1 MIFDN
6 VKAALTMTEV
16 ARAYGSESNRAGFVR
31 CPFHADRTPS
41 MKLYQDSYYCF
52 GCGEHGDVVD
62 FVGRL
67 FQLTPL
73 DALKKLNDD
82 FNLGLQFDHAPP
94 DPAEQEQRQRER
106 EARQLFDE
114 WKVKMLNRLDACV
127 RIANTASYDSVSDAE
142 AVAIQYRESLI
153 FWADVLMHG
162 DLDEKME
169 VFRDEGVE
177 RICQTILGNSLTK
190 SKAS

>member
-1 MIFDN
+1 MIFDA
-6 VKAALTMTEV
+6 VKSAITMAEV
-16 ARAYGSESNRAGFVR
+16 ARAYVGEPNRAGFIR

-41 MKLYQDSYYCF
+41 LKLYQDSYYCF

-94 DPAEQEQRQRER
+94 VPAEQRQRQR
-106 EARQLFDE
+106 EQEAKRLFEE
-114 WKVKMLNRLDACV
+114 WKQQTLNRLDACI
-127 RIANTASYDSVSDAE
+127 RIANLVNFNSVLESE
-142 AVAIQYRESLI
+142 AVALQYRESLI
-153 FWADVLMHG
+153 FWADILMHG
-162 DLDEKME
+162 DLDEQMQI
-169 VFRDEGVE
+169 FRDEGVE
-177 RICQTILGNSLTK
+177 RICQTILGHSWTK